1 MKIVTRW
8 CTQKIMSL
16 ISASEEGDLTTLS
29 RLLNDGADIEAKDGS
44 QRSAL
49 HAAAARGQI
58 EALDFLIREASK

>member
-1 MKIVTRW
+1 MNRWNFYYSTKIQQGFSKDR
-8 CTQKIMSL
+8 I
-16 ISASEEGDLTTLS
+16 ATLS